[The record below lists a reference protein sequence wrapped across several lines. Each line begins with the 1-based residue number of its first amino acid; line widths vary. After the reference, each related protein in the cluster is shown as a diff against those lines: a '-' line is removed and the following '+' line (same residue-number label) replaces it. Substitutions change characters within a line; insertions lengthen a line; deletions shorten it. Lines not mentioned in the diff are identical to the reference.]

1 MQAVFRLMAAS
12 LSATL
17 AEVPLAHL
25 SSTPTFGLVWRTRDL
40 MSTRSHPTRFQGRGI
55 LTFALSL
62 LTACVAAGT
71 QLVAAPPTRD
81 ASSRSAIDVPALH
94 RYFTADDVLT
104 SLPTP
109 RLFGVERI
117 DAFEDHEHFAYV
129 CGTTAGVVRRTFFL
143 RPNVIV
149 IDDQVDSRSA
159 GKAVP
164 VLDEVISDAAGE
176 VQFRTK
182 SLLPN
187 CTEAGASNGEETA
200 AWNRSLQ
207 LIRCAKHGEPSV
219 PASSARRGRDDVR
232 LEVVANDAAADGRT
246 IRLWLPTGPASG
258 RIEILGR
265 GEKELVS
272 KRLLPGGIL
281 PPDLGAWQ
289 RRLQWDLPY
298 KASTETVW
306 DTGHASTELKR
317 LVESGQIKPCRTVEI
332 GCGTGSDA
340 IYLASRGFDVTAIDI
355 APTALNIA
363 ERKAEQA
370 GVQVNWLL
378 ADVLNPPQLEAFDFA
393 YDRGCYHEVRQHA
406 PQAYVAAV
414 RTLTHD
420 RSKILILAGNANND
434 TYWRF
439 EGPPRVRE
447 QDIRSDFT
455 NGFRLLQLRE
465 FRFDPARGQKQGALA
480 WSILL
485 QRGE

>member
-1 MQAVFRLMAAS
+1 V
-12 LSATL
+12 
-17 AEVPLAHL
+17 
-25 SSTPTFGLVWRTRDL
+25 
-40 MSTRSHPTRFQGRGI
+40 
-55 LTFALSL
+55 LTVALSL
-62 LTACVAAGT
+62 LSACVAAVT
-71 QLVAAPPTRD
+71 PIVAAPPTRD
-81 ASSRSAIDVPALH
+81 ASSQTALDLPALH

-104 SLPTP
+104 SLPAP
-109 RLFGVERI
+109 RLLGVERV
-117 DAFEDHEHFAYV
+117 DAFEDHECFAYV
-129 CGTTAGVVRRTFFL
+129 FGTTAGVVRRIFFL
-143 RPNVIV
+143 RPNLIV

-159 GKAVP
+159 GRAIP
-164 VLDEVISDAAGE
+164 ILDEVIPGAAE
-176 VQFRTK
+176 ASHFRTK
-182 SLLPN
+182 SLLPSS
-187 CTEAGASNGEETA
+187 TEAGASNGGKTA
-200 AWNRSLQ
+200 AWARSLQ
-207 LIRCAKHGEPSV
+207 VIGFAKNGEPSL
-219 PASSARRGRDDVR
+219 PACSARQRRDDVR
-232 LEVVANDAAADGRT
+232 LEVVENDAAADGRT

-265 GEKELVS
+265 DEKELVS

-317 LVESGQIKPCRTVEI
+317 MVETGQIKPCRTVEI

-370 GVQVNWLL
+370 GARVNWLL
-378 ADVLNPPQLEAFDFA
+378 ADVLHPPQLEAFDFA

-414 RTLTHD
+414 RRLTHD

-447 QDIRSDFT
+447 QDIRSDFADV
-455 NGFRLLQLRE
+455 FRLLQLRE

>member
-1 MQAVFRLMAAS
+1 
-12 LSATL
+12 
-17 AEVPLAHL
+17 
-25 SSTPTFGLVWRTRDL
+25 
-40 MSTRSHPTRFQGRGI
+40 

-62 LTACVAAGT
+62 LSVCVATVT
-71 QLVAAPPTRD
+71 QIAAAPPTRD
-81 ASSRSAIDVPALH
+81 ASSQNAIDLPGIH
-94 RYFTADDVLT
+94 RYFTAEDVLT
-104 SLPTP
+104 SLPAP

-149 IDDQVDSRSA
+149 IDDHVDSRSA
-159 GKAVP
+159 GRAVS
-164 VLDEVISDAAGE
+164 LRDEVVSGAAGE
-176 VQFRTK
+176 VQFRAE
-182 SLLPN
+182 SLLPKPPD
-187 CTEAGASNGEETA
+187 AGAPNGEKTA
-200 AWNRSLQ
+200 AWTRSLQ
-207 LIRCAKHGEPSV
+207 VIRFAKHGA
-219 PASSARRGRDDVR
+219 PALPACSARHGRDDVR
-232 LEVVANDAAADGRT
+232 LEVVVDDPAADGRT

-265 GEKELVS
+265 GGKELVS

-281 PPDLGAWQ
+281 PPEIGAWQ

-298 KASTETVW
+298 QTSTETVW

-355 APTALNIA
+355 APTALTIA

-378 ADVLNPPQLEAFDFA
+378 ADVLHPPQLEAFDFA

-414 RTLTHD
+414 RRLTHD

-455 NGFRLLQLRE
+455 DGFRLLQLRE

>member
-1 MQAVFRLMAAS
+1 
-12 LSATL
+12 
-17 AEVPLAHL
+17 
-25 SSTPTFGLVWRTRDL
+25 
-40 MSTRSHPTRFQGRGI
+40 MSTRSHPARFRGRNGS
-55 LTFALSL
+55 TSALAVLS
-62 LTACVAAGT
+62 ACVAAAT
-71 QLVAAPPTRD
+71 QLVAAPPTQD
-81 ASSRSAIDVPALH
+81 ASSQAAIDVKALH
-94 RYFTADDVLT
+94 RYFTEEDALT
-104 SLPTP
+104 SLPAP

-129 CGTTAGVVRRTFFL
+129 FGTTAGVVRRTFFL
-143 RPNVIV
+143 RPDVIV

-159 GKAVP
+159 GRAIP
-164 VLDEVISDAAGE
+164 LLDQVGPAAEE
-176 VQFRTK
+176 VQFRAE
-182 SLLPN
+182 SLLPKPP
-187 CTEAGASNGEETA
+187 EAGASNGGKTA
-200 AWNRSLQ
+200 AWTRSLQ
-207 LIRCAKHGEPSV
+207 VIGFAKHGTPSLPV
-219 PASSARRGRDDVR
+219 CSARQVRDDVR
-232 LEVVANDAAADGRT
+232 LEVVVDDPAADGRT
-246 IRLWLPTGPASG
+246 IRLWLPTGPGSG

-298 KASTETVW
+298 QTSTETVW

-317 LVESGQIKPCRTVEI
+317 LVETGQIRPCRTVEI

-378 ADVLNPPQLEAFDFA
+378 ADVLNPPQFEAFDFA

-414 RTLTHD
+414 RRLTHD

-455 NGFRLLQLRE
+455 DGFRLLQLRE
-465 FRFDPARGQKQGALA
+465 VRFDPARGQKQGALA